1 MIDRDPLDIELVAY
15 CEVELI
21 APHRY
26 NRQTPSTQ
34 HGGSLRRYKHRWKVE
49 RLFAWLQNFRR
60 IPVRYEYHVE
70 NFLGLIQLE
79 CIMILLR
86 RCL

>member
-26 NRQTPSTQ
+26 NRQTGTQ
-34 HGGSLRRYKHRWKVE
+34 YA
-49 RLFAWLQNFRR
+49 RL
-60 IPVRYEYHVE
+60 PV
-70 NFLGLIQLE
+70 
-79 CIMILLR
+79 IM
-86 RCL
+86 